1 MALKLYD
8 DTNFSNI
15 ANAIRSKNSLATQY
29 KPREMA
35 AAITSLVTA
44 SDVLPTKN
52 LVGASPL
59 RFTDGGT
66 GGKYTS
72 AKVLIRPIQSGTGD
86 PSPSNKR
93 PVIEAERIKA
103 YYRGADNQSYTTSWI
118 VEDLPVYG
126 YRDLIT
132 GITENLCDYNEDNI
146 RLSNWSPS
154 IVLYSDSGKNIFYL
168 NENTSYNIIAA
179 ESLLLVDPV
188 EDINDALANMPN
200 NSIASPK
207 GVSIGQVGLFI
218 RADSY
223 SSVADL
229 LTAIGTDKI
238 YFLKSSPVITTS
250 TDVLTILTEYG
261 VNSIKA
267 ELYNWNES
275 PNALAEPNLDITYQA
290 DPTLYTQGVIMDML
304 PQDQV
309 SGAIANFPDG
319 SDGYPIV
326 EGIFGIVPNQEGSG
340 DPSPSNVRPISGFT
354 GMNVTRIG
362 KNLCKSTSDNCISYG
377 AYTNYS
383 ISNNVATITGNALF
397 GFIIPVKPNTTYTA
411 RKTTSDNN
419 LYLRIRE
426 YSSYPTEWS
435 GSNFIIQSINSVDNI
450 STFTTGNTTKYILY
464 VLYRAGT
471 SLNTTVSN
479 MQVEVGSTA
488 TDYEAYQEPIIKS
501 VTWTDSAGTVY
512 GGELNLTT
520 GVLTVTFKMVN
531 LSGRDWDSGLPNQDG
546 YIRFVNHTI
555 IGDKANGYNLY
566 CNILPVKSTL
576 IPSSPTTIGISGYSG
591 NANIYMAISS
601 DMLTGDLSTN
611 EGRNTAFKAWISA
624 NNLQILYELATPV
637 TYQLTP
643 QELNTLLGTNNI
655 YCDTGDSDIKY
666 RADIDL
672 YIQKKIAEG

>member
-15 ANAIRSKNSLATQY
+15 ANAIRSKNSLATLY

-103 YYRGADNQSYTTSWI
+103 YYRGADNQSYTSSWI

-132 GITENLCDYNEDNI
+132 GITENLCDYYEDNI

-275 PNALAEPNLDITYQA
+275 PNALAEPDLDITYQA
-290 DPTLYTQGVIMDML
+290 DPTLYTQGVVMDML

-309 SGAIANFPDG
+309 SGSVANFPDG

-326 EGIFGIVPNQEGSG
+326 EGIFGIVPNQEGTG

-354 GMNVTRIG
+354 GMNVIRCG
-362 KNLCKSTSDNCISYG
+362 KNLFNKDSSNIQNNKYIYPNGSISDLSGWMISAPIPLRQGISY
-377 AYTNYS
+377 YS
-383 ISNNVATITGNALF
+383 NSLMAGGSQAGCNIYNRNGVLKRTLTID
-397 GFIIPVKPNTTYTA
+397 PNTALSFTA
-411 RKTTSDNN
+411 QTD
-419 LYLRIRE
+419 E
-426 YSSYPTEWS
+426 
-435 GSNFIIQSINSVDNI
+435 D
-450 STFTTGNTTKYILY
+450 YILLSVRKGNDEY
-464 VLYRAGT
+464 LTA
-471 SLNTTVSN
+471 
-479 MQVEVGSTA
+479 QFEEGSTA
-488 TDYEAYQEPIIKS
+488 TSYEPYQGVTIS
-501 VTWTDSAGTVY
+501 VTWADSAGNVY
-512 GGELNLTT
+512 GGYYNSKTGTLLKTWSGIYFDGSSTVFSVNLHGGSGLYYTAVVNPLPQKGVNSTSTFPHIISDKFLGAT
-520 GVLTVTFKMVN
+520 GVALGHTYIT
-531 LSGRDWDSGLPNQDG
+531 GSGLILIAVLPDQ
-546 YIRFVNHTI
+546 TI
-555 IGDKANGYNLY
+555 TTPAAATQWFADN
-566 CNILPVKSTL
+566 
-576 IPSSPTTIGISGYSG
+576 PTYFI
-591 NANIYMAISS
+591 
-601 DMLTGDLSTN
+601 
-611 EGRNTAFKAWISA
+611 
-624 NNLQILYELATPV
+624 YELADPIA
-637 TYQLTP
+637 YQLTP
-643 QELNTLLGTNNI
+643 QELTTLLGTNNI